1 MFDFILYTT
10 PLLCFS
16 PHHHSHA
23 NESIAFIPILQT
35 HNHTPNY
42 FIATTMDLH
51 SILNASDSSDDNYP
65 DNTDHNGVVDLEQIL
80 CESDEGSDDDD
91 DDDDTYDIGRFKSRI
106 TADHILDIEAA
117 ELNRLE
123 KEFSAS
129 HTHSTSDWA
138 ILQSI
143 LMSDDEEGDNDDAEE
158 EEEEEW
164 LKSSSTRN
172 NNTSSPKYESSVVKM
187 SLLKDDSESDNLLA
201 DQQNTLLPA
210 LAVDTIR
217 DDANKTDQSPLRHS
231 VPPSPSLF
239 LGDDSMNP
247 TAKREKAKER
257 SDDRK
262 SEDISIKAQAYS
274 TSYEQKL
281 LKSGQRE
288 MVSPLRVKRRLK
300 QKIELT
306 ARGKENKKTTRIAAL
321 SVTRFGSSGLVENKT
336 LAGVSTS
343 LEKHS
348 KEGAKVLCGL
358 PTCLAFN
365 SKFIAVGTQRGI
377 VLVYDLFEVL
387 RQRLGATY
395 DDNAG
400 AMRAGPVTSID
411 LSFHGETV
419 LSGHAS
425 GIVVLWDTIR
435 GIVLRAVHD
444 THISPI
450 SSARF
455 MSDWK
460 VVTVDVG
467 GIVNKISFTKNML
480 WSNYS
485 VDTECLLDGTAGQI
499 LAMNVLPPYATIKT
513 QQLRPDPL
521 TDILRKLTLIAL
533 SSERSSFAVAVEP
546 QINVLHRWARPPAE
560 KTDDV
565 YFNTSNTPVQSEFLP
580 CLSWGWGLIAGG
592 GNTVMPILARAWG
605 CCLQLL
611 CASFP
616 SIDDGPQLIE
626 SNSIHWPAFG
636 VHKEVDT
643 GKPVVAV
650 EWLNDRSLM
659 YLTVTNEFTLIDTV
673 MMTLLEKLDFSGLK
687 LVYAEFALSRSTR
700 TPGCDDENGQ
710 VSATTFQNS
719 IRYSDDRL
727 LVLCKNELKCISV
740 VGARKRISS
749 LEQDGE
755 WLEALAL
762 ALDYYDSAVVSLEDR
777 RRDPS
782 RKRDLSRH
790 PDLFR
795 AKGDDDEEEWLA
807 KLLVRYLNLAVEN
820 APGVSHIP
828 TSARVSNNG
837 GNDLSRSHYQMLAGV
852 CVEFCSVTR
861 KPELLFGPVFQR
873 FQSAGFSS
881 IFFDVLEPY
890 VLNDKIPYI
899 SAEAMSYFVEHCKIT
914 KGISTV
920 ERCLLHM
927 DCSIMDFDTILSLLR
942 RNAMYTALFYVY
954 NNGLDDYVSPLE
966 VVLNKVFDDA
976 DKGSALL
983 KRREDGVLQTDFE
996 KLGYKA
1002 LLYLKTS
1009 FMGKTFPRED
1019 DILPDEKS
1027 RKVRQDLLTF
1037 LASKKYLSSFAKK
1050 DEHEI
1055 AGHRA
1060 LSYPYMRLLL
1070 LVDARSTLD
1079 AVTLALNAEDSQI
1092 STFTSID
1099 EGWESGS
1106 QDAKSIPGI
1115 QEIVQILASIIQPGS
1130 QPPGMTPA
1138 IYRIATNAFLD
1149 FTSEYVL
1156 KRAVRV
1162 DSEITYMILTRI
1174 CDLFANATDS
1184 GIRQRTQKQVM
1195 DLVSSLPRD
1204 GYDPDTVLA
1213 IINKSGMHRA
1223 GLLLHQ
1229 QVASTWIDSSRPD
1242 VVELRRRHFERAI
1255 ECYVEDDDPKF
1266 RIEVYS
1272 YIKKECSGVT
1282 SNKDS
1287 EGQRG
1292 LHKSKLSP
1300 QKTASLVAD
1309 LFVDDIDQIVM
1320 SLEGNDEV
1328 QFSFLHV
1335 VASGELAQLDPA
1347 AASILILTLE
1357 HYHIYLAL
1365 MAKLHPEM
1373 VYDYL
1378 VASDSY
1384 RATECLELCEKYDI
1398 PDASV
1403 YLLERSD
1410 KVNEAIRLGL
1420 QTLES
1425 KMMEMKRTVRGMEI
1439 DAFRKEY
1446 KLQRRS
1452 NRRDKQDTFPNRHD
1466 KTQESLKRM
1475 LTVILDVCERK
1486 SSEHG
1491 SKLWFTVLDRL
1502 ISAKGFLRLAKEQP
1516 QHAKIMA
1523 TVLSDLLRQTMQ
1535 RMVSSVPLLDLVQ
1548 KVTTGHSGSDLGE
1561 LREMLESLLTAY
1573 NFELRVF
1580 EDVTTVFKQDVHEAK
1595 NQNRGLC
1602 VFGSRVDSVLNID
1615 LKAESADE
1623 VSQILKSNRDSLL
1636 QVGATSNACFVVVD
1650 RDFYNRK
1657 IENGFSKTL
1666 AKLRSRRTGPLRD
1679 CGGRNSRLSFM
1690 TNEEQSVRFG
1700 EPDPIVMGPRPVKAL
1715 GAAQHHGRLV
1725 TF

>member
-1 MFDFILYTT
+1 
-10 PLLCFS
+10 
-16 PHHHSHA
+16 
-23 NESIAFIPILQT
+23 
-35 HNHTPNY
+35 
-42 FIATTMDLH
+42 MDLH
-51 SILNASDSSDDNYP
+51 SILNASDSSDDDSP
-65 DNTDHNGVVDLEQIL
+65 DDTDHNGVVDLEQIL
-80 CESDEGSDDDD
+80 CESDDEGSDEDS
-91 DDDDTYDIGRFKSRI
+91 YDLGRSRI
-106 TADHILDIEAA
+106 TADQILDTDAV
-117 ELNRLE
+117 ELNRLKGE
-123 KEFSAS
+123 SSA
-129 HTHSTSDWA
+129 THSTSDWA

-158 EEEEEW
+158 EEEEEEW
-164 LKSSSTRN
+164 LKSSTTIKN
-172 NNTSSPKYESSVVKM
+172 NNLPFTKYESPVVKK
-187 SLLKDDSESDNLLA
+187 SLLEDDSESDNLPANLP
-201 DQQNTLLPA
+201 NTLLPP
-210 LAVDTIR
+210 LAVATIQ
-217 DDANKTDQSPLRHS
+217 DDGKKTDRSPLRQNVTS
-231 VPPSPSLF
+231 SSSLF
-239 LGDDSMNP
+239 SGDNAINP
-247 TAKREKAKER
+247 TTKREKAQQR
-257 SDDRK
+257 SEDSK
-262 SEDISIKAQAYS
+262 SEEISIKAQAYS

-306 ARGKENKKTTRIAAL
+306 PRGKEPKKATRIAAL

-336 LAGVSTS
+336 LTGVSTS

-411 LSFHGETV
+411 LSFQGETV

-425 GIVVLWDTIR
+425 GIVVVWDIIR

-467 GIVNKISFTKNML
+467 GIVNKISFTKNMI

-513 QQLRPDPL
+513 QQVRPDPL
-521 TDILRKLTLIAL
+521 TDILKKLTLIAL

-546 QINVLHRWARPPAE
+546 QINVLHRWARPPAD

-565 YFNTSNTPVQSEFLP
+565 SINTGNNPVPSEFLP

-616 SIDDGPQLIE
+616 SIDDGSLVE

-636 VHKEVDT
+636 VHREVDT

-659 YLTVTNEFTLIDTV
+659 YLTLTNEFTLVDTV

-687 LVYAEFALSRSTR
+687 LVYAEFALSRSSR
-700 TPGCDDENGQ
+700 TPGTDDENGQ

-749 LEQDGE
+749 LEHDGE

-795 AKGDDDEEEWLA
+795 ARGEDDEEEWLS

-820 APGVSHIP
+820 APDVAHIS
-828 TSARVSNNG
+828 TCGRVNNNG

-873 FQSAGFSS
+873 FQSAGFSA

-899 SAEAMSYFVEHCKIT
+899 SAEAMSYFVEHCKMT

-942 RNAMYTALFYVY
+942 RNAMYTALFCIY
-954 NNGLDDYVSPLE
+954 NNGLDDFVSPLE
-966 VVLNKVFDDA
+966 IVLDKVFDEADA
-976 DKGSALL
+976 GSALL
-983 KRREDGVLQTDFE
+983 KRREDGVPQTDFE

-1002 LLYLKTS
+1002 LLYLKCC

-1019 DILPDEKS
+1019 ELLTDEKC

-1037 LASKKYLSSFAKK
+1037 LTSKKYLSSSVRKG
-1050 DEHEI
+1050 EQEY

-1060 LSYPYMRLLL
+1060 FHYPYMRLLL
-1070 LVDARSTLD
+1070 LVDARSTLE
-1079 AVTLALNAEDSQI
+1079 AVTLALNAEDSQVLA
-1092 STFTSID
+1092 FASID
-1099 EGWESGS
+1099 EGWESGA
-1106 QDAKSIPGI
+1106 QNAKSLPGS

-1130 QPPGMTPA
+1130 QPPGMTPTT
-1138 IYRIATNAFLD
+1138 YRIATNAFLD
-1149 FTSEYVL
+1149 FTSEYIL

-1162 DSEITYMILTRI
+1162 DSEITYMILTRV
-1174 CDLFANATDS
+1174 CDSFEDATDS
-1184 GIRQRTQKQVM
+1184 GMRRSTQKQVM
-1195 DLVSSLPRD
+1195 DLVTSLPRD

-1242 VVELRRRHFERAI
+1242 IMELRCRHFESAI
-1255 ECYVEDDDPKF
+1255 ECYVGDDDPEF
-1266 RIEVYS
+1266 RVEVYS

-1282 SNKDS
+1282 SDKDS
-1287 EGQRG
+1287 ESQRG
-1292 LHKSKLSP
+1292 LHKSVFSKLPELCKLSP

-1347 AASILILTLE
+1347 AASILILSLE
-1357 HYHIYLAL
+1357 HYHTYLAL

-1378 VASDSY
+1378 VASDNY

-1439 DAFRKEY
+1439 DSFRTEY
-1446 KLQRRS
+1446 KSQRRS
-1452 NRRDKQDTFPNRHD
+1452 SRRDKQDAFPNRHD
-1466 KTQESLKRM
+1466 RTQESLKRM

-1502 ISAKGFLRLAKEQP
+1502 ITAKGFLRLAKEQP

-1523 TVLSDLLRQTMQ
+1523 NVLSDLLRQTMQ

-1602 VFGSRVDSVLNID
+1602 VCGSRVDSILNID
-1615 LKAESADE
+1615 LKAESAHE
-1623 VSQILKSNRDSLL
+1623 VSQILKSNRDSIL
-1636 QVGATSNACFVVVD
+1636 QVGATSNACFVVGD

-1657 IENGFSKTL
+1657 IENGFSKALT
-1666 AKLRSRRTGPLRD
+1666 KLRSRRAGPLRD
-1679 CGGRNSRLSFM
+1679 CGGRHSRLNFM
-1690 TNEEQSVRFG
+1690 TNEEQSVRLG

-1715 GAAQHHGRLV
+1715 GAAQHHGRLI